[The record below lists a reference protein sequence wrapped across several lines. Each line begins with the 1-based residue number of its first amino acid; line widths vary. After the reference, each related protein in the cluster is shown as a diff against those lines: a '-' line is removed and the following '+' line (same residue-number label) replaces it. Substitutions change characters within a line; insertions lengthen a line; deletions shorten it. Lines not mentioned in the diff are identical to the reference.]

1 MIDRIQA
8 IIEDDF
14 KHAPESTLYDSHSI
28 SAGPHHHTYTNRD
41 RALMAIL
48 SSLRTL
54 PFARQAQNNWYPQGL
69 AINKDNNLVLYS
81 HTAGF
86 GVKQTVISLDSFAD
100 LAQAWLYVRN
110 PASLSG
116 VDPSAKNSWQLI
128 ANTLSTAGVDIRK
141 IDLQLWEALTY
152 SLEGDDLTAAI
163 DDIIVWS
170 KDGTLDSRHAVWRA
184 HDLTEAKKPVESLSS
199 DGMPPTPTSPY
210 PFTTNNHSTTHSSGL
225 YTKRFS
231 HKHPLGRP
239 RSLISD
245 DEKAEL
251 RADRLARVTAELA
264 AKKLA
269 EERREK
275 REKRDKGR
283 GCLSRAR
290 RYWVKRKSM
299 VWFVCFIVCILSGI
313 MGGLVWA
320 MASGKL
326 DFTPGGEGV

>member
-1 MIDRIQA
+1 MVDRIQA

-14 KHAPESTLYDSHSI
+14 KHAPESTLYDLHSI
-28 SAGPHHHTYTNRD
+28 SAGPHHHTYTDRD

-48 SSLRTL
+48 CSLRTL

-69 AINKDNNLVLYS
+69 PISKDNNLVLYN
-81 HTAGF
+81 HTVGL
-86 GVKQTVISLDSFAD
+86 GVKQTAISLDSFVD
-100 LAQAWLYVRN
+100 LAQSWLYVRN

-116 VDPSAKNSWQLI
+116 VDPSAKNSWKGI
-128 ANTLSTAGVDIRK
+128 ANTLSNAGVDIRK

-152 SLEGDDLTAAI
+152 RFEGDDLTAAI
-163 DDIIVWS
+163 DDVIEWS
-170 KDGTLDSRHAVWRA
+170 KDGTLDSRHAAWRDHA
-184 HDLTEAKKPVESLSS
+184 ISNAKNIPESLSS
-199 DGMPPTPTSPY
+199 DGMAPTSTRP
-210 PFTTNNHSTTHSSGL
+210 HSTGL

-251 RADRLARVTAELA
+251 RRDRAARLTAEAA
-264 AKKLA
+264 AKKI
-269 EERREK
+269 EDQRKEK
-275 REKRDKGR
+275 REKSKGCFYKVRR
-283 GCLSRAR
+283 GWR
-290 RYWVKRKSM
+290 KRKSM
-299 VWFVCFIVCILSGI
+299 VWFVCFIVVILSGI

>member
-1 MIDRIQA
+1 MVDRIQA

-28 SAGPHHHTYTNRD
+28 SAGPHHHTYTDRD

-48 SSLRTL
+48 TSLRTL

-69 AINKDNNLVLYS
+69 PISKDNNLVLYN
-81 HTAGF
+81 HTVGL
-86 GVKQTVISLDSFAD
+86 GVKQTAISLDSFVD
-100 LAQAWLYVRN
+100 LAQSWLYVRN

-116 VDPSAKNSWQLI
+116 VDPSAKNSWKGI

-163 DDIIVWS
+163 DDVIEWS
-170 KDGTLDSRHAVWRA
+170 KDGTLDSRHAVWRDHA
-184 HDLTEAKKPVESLSS
+184 ISNAKNVPESLSS
-199 DGMPPTPTSPY
+199 DGYPPTPTTPY
-210 PFTTNNHSTTHSSGL
+210 PSTNNHSSGL

-251 RADRLARVTAELA
+251 RRDRAARLTAEAA
-264 AKKLA
+264 AKKLEA
-269 EERREK
+269 QRKEKREK
-275 REKRDKGR
+275 REKGKG
-283 GCLSRAR
+283 CFARAR
-290 RYWVKRKSM
+290 RGWRKRKSM
-299 VWFVCFIVCILSGI
+299 VCGI

>member
-1 MIDRIQA
+1 MFTRNMVDRIQA

-28 SAGPHHHTYTNRD
+28 SAGPHHHTYTDRD

-48 SSLRTL
+48 TSLRTL

-69 AINKDNNLVLYS
+69 PISKDNNLVLYN
-81 HTAGF
+81 HTVGL
-86 GVKQTVISLDSFAD
+86 GVKQTAISLDSFVD
-100 LAQAWLYVRN
+100 LAQSWLYVRN

-116 VDPSAKNSWQLI
+116 VDPSAKNSWKGI

-163 DDIIVWS
+163 DDVIEWS
-170 KDGTLDSRHAVWRA
+170 KDGTLDSRHAVWRDHA
-184 HDLTEAKKPVESLSS
+184 ISNAKNVPESLSS
-199 DGMPPTPTSPY
+199 DGYPPTPTTPY
-210 PFTTNNHSTTHSSGL
+210 PSTNNHSSGL
-225 YTKRFS
+225 YTKRFT

-251 RADRLARVTAELA
+251 RRDRAARVAAEAA
-264 AKKLA
+264 AKKLEQA
-269 EERREK
+269 RKEK
-275 REKRDKGR
+275 REKGR
-283 GCLSRAR
+283 GCITRVR
-290 RYWVKRKSM
+290 RGWRKRKSM